1 MHRSGLMLF
10 AAVLLAGCAAS
21 PERRLEPAERVLGT
35 DGTTTMLFH
44 STLYYPTEI
53 SLRFDGY
60 LIGVEK
66 SPREAIAAPG
76 EVKIRA
82 IPAAGLSESDAAD
95 KFSDRKLLYISHI
108 VENTANRGG
117 LGNCTIYNAYRQS
130 ETPELTQIVPPCP
143 GTSEAPLPAKK
154 AFSASWQALERLK
167 NALDRRI
174 DSSHYTDLV
183 VIVMGWNTVQEEAV
197 RNFNSLA
204 THLQLAAG
212 PDFKPLVL
220 GVTWPSQWE
229 SEWLGPVYKLF
240 SFPVKSA
247 DADELGL
254 SWLGAL
260 LHRTLPDLR
269 HRLPITVIGHS
280 FGSRAASVGACIGP
294 AIFERTPELTPARIA
309 NLVNLQGAFQV
320 SRLFGDS
327 DRGMHFPD
335 ACSNVD
341 NVILTAS
348 DKDNAMDTAFWGLY
362 AGDERSFARHC
373 PPDAK
378 INCVRA
384 DSHGGITP
392 LSAPPKSHITYVDA
406 SELIRENAYLS
417 GGGAHS
423 DIYRKEHGVLLNR
436 LLTRRA
442 RQ

>member
-1 MHRSGLMLF
+1 MMALRDRLGDTSHIRGPIEDNRSLKDLVWFRVG
-10 AAVLLAGCAAS
+10 G
-21 PERRLEPAERVLGT
+21 PAEI
-35 DGTTTMLFH
+35 LFQ
-44 STLYYPTEI
+44 P
-53 SLRFDGY
+53 
-60 LIGVEK
+60 
-66 SPREAIAAPG
+66 
-76 EVKIRA
+76 
-82 IPAAGLSESDAAD
+82 
-95 KFSDRKLLYISHI
+95 
-108 VENTANRGG
+108 
-117 LGNCTIYNAYRQS
+117 
-130 ETPELTQIVPPCP
+130 
-143 GTSEAPLPAKK
+143 
-154 AFSASWQALERLK
+154 
-167 NALDRRI
+167 
-174 DSSHYTDLV
+174 
-183 VIVMGWNTVQEEAV
+183 
-197 RNFNSLA
+197 
-204 THLQLAAG
+204 
-212 PDFKPLVL
+212 
-220 GVTWPSQWE
+220 
-229 SEWLGPVYKLF
+229 
-240 SFPVKSA
+240 
-247 DADELGL
+247 ADE
-254 SWLGAL
+254 A
-260 LHRTLPDLR
+260 DLQAF
-269 HRLPITVIGHS
+269 LKLAPADVPITVIGHS

-327 DRGMHFPD
+327 DKGMHFPD

-442 RQ
+442 RP